1 MKIQTQLNK
10 IGIALAFVILF
21 IPQTQAIEYGGVGL
35 LPANPDPSNTR
46 TQSIF
51 VETIKPLESK
61 TNDVLVVN
69 NTEVTKTLLVYA
81 VDSQKSSD
89 GAFACAQY
97 ADPKKNVGN
106 WIKLAKSEV
115 TLAPATNEKVPFT
128 ITAPENVGVG
138 EENGCIIVQEK
149 ESNVAQSAG
158 ANLSFRTGVR
168 VAITIPGEQIRN
180 ITLERFDIDTKGVEP
195 KLLTKIEAKNS
206 GNTSV
211 DADITLS
218 QGDKELAKNTY
229 PVLRGDTATY
239 NIELD
244 KPYWGGFLE
253 YTTTISYDKSA
264 TTLGVDSGE
273 AKEVIKKTIRVF
285 VYPQPPALFAI
296 AGVFALIVISL
307 YLLIRVW
314 SRYRYRRLWTEEY
327 IVGEDEDLESIA
339 EKLGLPWKVMA
350 RVNNIKAPYAVE
362 VGQKIKIFPGHLTH
376 PVSLEHP
383 RIAITSAPA
392 APSQVQNPIIPDPI
406 QPQVSVTTT
415 PESSIESIALD
426 LHLNLDNTAHAIPKS
441 EYTVLA
447 GDSIDNVAKQL
458 GVDWKVLAKAN
469 NIEAPY
475 SLAAGQVLH
484 IPAAE
489 SVGDEYTVKVGDTIA
504 TVAKILG
511 VDWKVLAK
519 ANDLEPPYTLT
530 IGQTVTKPKKAKTK
544 SKAKRTTKTKSKAK
558 TKAKTV
564 KKSK

>member
-1 MKIQTQLNK
+1 MKIQIKSNLLLAA
-10 IGIALAFVILF
+10 IAFVIVL
-21 IPQTQAIEYGGVGL
+21 IPKAQAIEYGGVGL

-69 NTEVTKTLLVYA
+69 NSEVTKTLLVYA

-106 WIKLAKSEV
+106 WINLTKSEV
-115 TLAPATNEKVPFT
+115 TLAPATNEKIPFT

-158 ANLSFRTGVR
+158 ATLSFRTGVR

-180 ITLERFDIDTKGVEP
+180 ITLEKFDIDTKGVEP

-211 DADITLS
+211 DTDIALF

-229 PVLRGDTATY
+229 PVLRGDSATY
-239 NIELD
+239 NIELE

-253 YTTTISYDKSA
+253 YTVAISYDKSA
-264 TTLGVDSGE
+264 KTLGVDSGE
-273 AKEVIKKTIRVF
+273 AKEVVKKTIRVF

-296 AGVFALIVISL
+296 AGLFGLLVISL

-314 SRYRYRRLWTEEY
+314 ARYRYRRLWTEEY

-350 RVNNIKAPYAVE
+350 RVNKIKAPYAVE
-362 VGQKIKIFPGHLTH
+362 VGQKIRVFPGHLTH
-376 PVSLEHP
+376 PASLEHP
-383 RIAITSAPA
+383 RIAITSAPLTPTPNLAQPIALA
-392 APSQVQNPIIPDPI
+392 A
-406 QPQVSVTTT
+406 QPQVSVTTN

-426 LHLNLDNTAHAIPKS
+426 LHLNLDNNTTHAANIS

-458 GVDWKVLAKAN
+458 GVDWKKLAKAN

-475 SLAAGQVLH
+475 SLTTGQVLH

-504 TVAKILG
+504 TVAEILG

-530 IGQTVTKPKKAKTK
+530 IGQTITKPKKAKAK
-544 SKAKRTTKTKSKAK
+544 SKVKSTTKTKAK
-558 TKAKTV
+558 TKSKTV

>member
-158 ANLSFRTGVR
+158 ATLSFRTGVR

-180 ITLERFDIDTKGVEP
+180 ITLERFDIDTKGLEP

-239 NIELD
+239 NIELE

-314 SRYRYRRLWTEEY
+314 ARYRYRRLWTEEY

-350 RVNNIKAPYAVE
+350 RVNKIRAPYAVE
-362 VGQKIKIFPGHLTH
+362 VGQKIRVFPGYLTH
-376 PVSLEHP
+376 PASLDHP
-383 RIAITSAPA
+383 RIAITPAPLTSTPNA
-392 APSQVQNPIIPDPI
+392 AQPIAPVA
-406 QPQVSVTTT
+406 QPQVSVTTN

-426 LHLNLDNTAHAIPKS
+426 LHLNLDNNPHTVTKS

-458 GVDWKVLAKAN
+458 GVDWKTLAKVN
-469 NIEAPY
+469 NIGAPY
-475 SLAAGQVLH
+475 SLIAGQVLH
-484 IPAAE
+484 IPAVE

-504 TVAKILG
+504 TAAERLG
-511 VDWKVLAK
+511 VDWKLLAK
-519 ANDLEPPYTLT
+519 ANNLEPPYTLT
-530 IGQTVTKPKKAKTK
+530 IGQTITKPKKAKTK
-544 SKAKRTTKTKSKAK
+544 SKVKSTTKTKSKAK
-558 TKAKTV
+558 TKSKTV

>member
-158 ANLSFRTGVR
+158 ATLSFRTGVR

-180 ITLERFDIDTKGVEP
+180 ITLERFDIDTKGLEP

-239 NIELD
+239 NIELE

-296 AGVFALIVISL
+296 AGIFALIVISL

-314 SRYRYRRLWTEEY
+314 ARYRYRRLWTEEY

-350 RVNNIKAPYAVE
+350 RVNKIRAPYAVE
-362 VGQKIKIFPGHLTH
+362 VGQKIRVFPGYLTH
-376 PVSLEHP
+376 PASLDHP
-383 RIAITSAPA
+383 RIAITPAPLTSTPNA
-392 APSQVQNPIIPDPI
+392 AQPITPVA
-406 QPQVSVTTT
+406 QPQVSVTTN

-426 LHLNLDNTAHAIPKS
+426 LHLNLENNPHTVTKS

-458 GVDWKVLAKAN
+458 GVDWKTLAKVN
-469 NIEAPY
+469 NIGAPY
-475 SLAAGQVLH
+475 SLIAGQVLH
-484 IPAAE
+484 IPAVE

-504 TVAKILG
+504 TAAERLG
-511 VDWKVLAK
+511 VDWKLLAK
-519 ANDLEPPYTLT
+519 ANNLEPPYTLT
-530 IGQTVTKPKKAKTK
+530 IGQTITKPKKAKTK
-544 SKAKRTTKTKSKAK
+544 SKVKSTTKTKSKAK
-558 TKAKTV
+558 TKSKTV

>member
-1 MKIQTQLNK
+1 MKIQTQLNN
-10 IGIALAFVILF
+10 IVIALAFVI
-21 IPQTQAIEYGGVGL
+21 IVTPQTQAIEYGGVGL

-61 TNDVLVVN
+61 TNEVLVVN
-69 NTEVTKTLLVYA
+69 NSEVTKTLLVYA

-97 ADPKKNVGN
+97 ADPKKSVGN
-106 WIKLAKSEV
+106 WIALAKSEV

-158 ANLSFRTGVR
+158 ATLSFRTGVR
-168 VAITIPGEQIRN
+168 VAITIPGEQIRT
-180 ITLERFDIDTKGVEP
+180 ITLEKFDIETKGLEP

-211 DADITLS
+211 DTDIILY

-244 KPYWGGFLE
+244 KPYWGGFIE
-253 YTTTISYDKSA
+253 YTAAISYDKSA
-264 TTLGVDSGE
+264 KTLGVDSGE
-273 AKEVIKKTIRVF
+273 AKEVVKKTIRVF

-296 AGVFALIVISL
+296 AGVFALFIITL
-307 YLLIRVW
+307 YVLIRVW
-314 SRYRYRRLWTEEY
+314 ARYRYRKLWTEEY

-350 RVNNIKAPYAVE
+350 RVNKIQAPYAVE
-362 VGQKIKIFPGHLTH
+362 VGQKIKVFPGHLTH
-376 PVSLEHP
+376 PTSLAHP
-383 RIAITSAPA
+383 RIAITPAPIVPA
-392 APSQVQNPIIPDPI
+392 QVQNPIIPETV

-426 LHLNLDNTAHAIPKS
+426 LHLNLDNGAHNIPKS
-441 EYTVLA
+441 GYTVIA
-447 GDSIDNVAKQL
+447 GDSIDTIAKQL
-458 GVDWKVLAKAN
+458 GVDWKALAKTN
-469 NIEAPY
+469 NIGAPY
-475 SLAAGQVLH
+475 SLAAGQILH

-504 TVAKILG
+504 TVAEILG

-519 ANDLEPPYTLT
+519 ANDIEPPYTLT
-530 IGQTVTKPKKAKTK
+530 IGQTVTKPKK
-544 SKAKRTTKTKSKAK
+544 SKAKAKAKSKTKVKAKAK
-558 TKAKTV
+558 TT

>member
-1 MKIQTQLNK
+1 MKIQTQLKN
-10 IGIALAFVILF
+10 IVIALIFVIIL

-69 NTEVTKTLLVYA
+69 NSEVTKTLLVYA

-97 ADPKKNVGN
+97 ADPKKSVGN
-106 WIKLAKSEV
+106 WIKLTKSEV

-128 ITAPENVGVG
+128 ITVPENVGVG

-158 ANLSFRTGVR
+158 ATLSFRTGVR
-168 VAITIPGEQIRN
+168 VAVTIPGEQIRT
-180 ITLERFDIDTKGVEP
+180 ITLEKFDIDTKGLEP

-211 DADITLS
+211 DTDIILS
-218 QGDKELAKNTY
+218 QGDKQLAKNTY

-244 KPYWGGFLE
+244 KPYWGGFIE
-253 YTTTISYDKSA
+253 YTVAISYDKSSK
-264 TTLGVDSGE
+264 TLGVDSGE
-273 AKEVIKKTIRVF
+273 AKEVVKKTIRVF
-285 VYPQPPALFAI
+285 VYPQSPALFVI
-296 AGVFALIVISL
+296 AGVFALLIISL
-307 YLLIRVW
+307 YVLTRVW
-314 SRYRYRRLWTEEY
+314 ARYRYRRLWTEEY

-339 EKLGLPWKVMA
+339 EKLGLPWKIMA
-350 RVNNIKAPYAVE
+350 RVNKIKAPYAVE
-362 VGQKIKIFPGHLTH
+362 VGQKIKVFPGHLTH
-376 PVSLEHP
+376 PTSLEHP
-383 RIAITSAPA
+383 RIVIKPAQIVSA
-392 APSQVQNPIIPDPI
+392 QVQNPIISETV

-426 LHLNLDNTAHAIPKS
+426 LHLNLDNTAHSIPKS
-441 EYTVLA
+441 GYTIIA
-447 GDSIDNVAKQL
+447 GDSIDTIAKQL
-458 GVDWKVLAKAN
+458 GVDWKDLAKAN
-469 NIEAPY
+469 DIEAPY
-475 SLAAGQVLH
+475 SLTAGQVLH
-484 IPAAE
+484 IPTE
-489 SVGDEYTVKVGDTIA
+489 KSVGDEYTVKVGDTIA
-504 TVAKILG
+504 IAAEVLG

-519 ANDLEPPYTLT
+519 ANDIEPPYTLT
-530 IGQTVTKPKKAKTK
+530 IGQILVKPKK
-544 SKAKRTTKTKSKAK
+544 SK
-558 TKAKTV
+558 TKAKAKSKTKV
-564 KKSK
+564 KAKTTKKSK

>member
-158 ANLSFRTGVR
+158 ATLSFRTGVR

-239 NIELD
+239 NIELE

-296 AGVFALIVISL
+296 AGIFALIVISL

-314 SRYRYRRLWTEEY
+314 ARYRYRRLWTEEY

-350 RVNNIKAPYAVE
+350 RVNKIRAPYAVE
-362 VGQKIKIFPGHLTH
+362 VGQKIRVFPGYLTH
-376 PVSLEHP
+376 PASLDHP
-383 RIAITSAPA
+383 RIAITPAPLTSTPNSAQPI
-392 APSQVQNPIIPDPI
+392 APVA
-406 QPQVSVTTT
+406 QPQVSVTTN

-426 LHLNLDNTAHAIPKS
+426 LHLNLENNPHTVTKS

-458 GVDWKVLAKAN
+458 GVDWKTLAKVN
-469 NIEAPY
+469 NIGAPY
-475 SLAAGQVLH
+475 SLIAGQVLH
-484 IPAAE
+484 IPAVE

-504 TVAKILG
+504 TAAERLG
-511 VDWKVLAK
+511 VDWKLLAK
-519 ANDLEPPYTLT
+519 ANNLEPPYTLT
-530 IGQTVTKPKKAKTK
+530 IGQTITKPKKAKTK
-544 SKAKRTTKTKSKAK
+544 SKVKSTTKTKSKAK
-558 TKAKTV
+558 TKSKTV